1 VSLAADLRDEL
12 SAVLDRALAAELP
25 VPVLLQGARQDT
37 HPTGDHHR
45 AVASLGFFGVC
56 VPMEAGGLGV
66 DRGTLASLF
75 EVAGVRLLP
84 SAAREETVVL
94 APLLA
99 AAARRGDAEA
109 RQWLAALQAGRLRG
123 GGRAFVPGMTKT
135 VGLSEA
141 GDGAVTLALDGAPLW
156 LGEGAA
162 VAHVLTAELAAL
174 VELDAPGLSV
184 TPVRGALDPGQG
196 LCRVSGEV
204 TVPAA
209 RLLRGDDAAELLL
222 DWEVAVHAEMLG
234 CGEHLLRTTVAYAG
248 ERRQFGQRIS
258 SFQAIAHRLAEM
270 AVNVEAVRS
279 ALARLVSVGE
289 ADRAGAEALA
299 ASLRYWVPWAIRGVC
314 EGAIQVHGG
323 VGFTWEAGLHLHY
336 RRVLQLQAALGGA
349 VASARAV
356 GRGELEG
363 VSA

>member
-1 VSLAADLRDEL
+1 
-12 SAVLDRALAAELP
+12 
-25 VPVLLQGARQDT
+25 
-37 HPTGDHHR
+37 
-45 AVASLGFFGVC
+45 
-56 VPMEAGGLGV
+56 
-66 DRGTLASLF
+66 
-75 EVAGVRLLP
+75 
-84 SAAREETVVL
+84 
-94 APLLA
+94 
-99 AAARRGDAEA
+99 
-109 RQWLAALQAGRLRG
+109 
-123 GGRAFVPGMTKT
+123 
-135 VGLSEA
+135 
-141 GDGAVTLALDGAPLW
+141 
-156 LGEGAA
+156 
-162 VAHVLTAELAAL
+162 
-174 VELDAPGLSV
+174 
-184 TPVRGALDPGQG
+184 